1 MVCRAPFTPPGW
13 RDGIPSRLS
22 LLEQMV
28 ESGVDLTLVAVTA
41 NTVKVLEAVERLEA
55 GSRGAH

>member
-1 MVCRAPFTPPGW
+1 MEFHRGVVARTV
-13 RDGIPSRLS
+13 
-22 LLEQMV
+22 V